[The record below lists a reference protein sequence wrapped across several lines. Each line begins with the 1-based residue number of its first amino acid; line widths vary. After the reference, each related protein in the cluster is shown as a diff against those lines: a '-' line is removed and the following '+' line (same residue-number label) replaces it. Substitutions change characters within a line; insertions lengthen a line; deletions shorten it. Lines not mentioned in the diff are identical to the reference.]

1 MVSES
6 KSVRPLDEALYVAGI
21 EDVIYS
27 ASLAH
32 IYLSVDRS
40 QLRPPLEH

>member
-1 MVSES
+1 MLCES

-32 IYLSVDRS
+32 VYIYLLIVHS
-40 QLRPPLEH
+40 